1 VDLTFVGPEAPLA
14 AGIVDEFEAQGFT
27 IFGASKDAARIE
39 ASKVFA
45 KELMLRHGIPCA
57 CSRSF
62 ASYDEAV
69 VYVKKRQPPIV
80 IKADGLAAGKG
91 VTVAQSTAE
100 ALEALKADMHDRAFG
115 AAGDRVVV
123 EECLSGR
130 EMSFFALTD
139 GETVLPMAPACD
151 YKRVFDGNQGPNTGG
166 MGSYSPPEFYD
177 PTLGECVMKT
187 IMEPTVKAMR
197 AEGYPYRG
205 VLYGGLMMTPQG
217 PKVIEFNARLGD
229 PETQVVLPRLES
241 DLVEAALAVAERRL
255 AGTRMSWSH
264 EPCVGVVLASGGYP
278 GHYETGYPISGLE
291 DMDKDVMV
299 FHAGTKP
306 GPSGQVLT
314 AGGRVL
320 TVVAR
325 GNTLAAARE
334 KVYANLPRI
343 SFQGMHYRKDIAL
356 V

>member
-1 VDLTFVGPEAPLA
+1 LKILVIGSGAREHAIVWKLSKSAHKPEIFVAPGNAGTALAAQNMAISATDIPALLNFAREKRVDLTFVGPEAPLA

-151 YKRVFDGNQGPNTGG
+151 YKRVFDGNHGPNTGG

-177 PTLGECVMKT
+177 PALGEQVMKT

-197 AEGYPYRG
+197 EEGYPYRG

-229 PETQVVLPRLES
+229 PET
-241 DLVEAALAVAERRL
+241 
-255 AGTRMSWSH
+255 
-264 EPCVGVVLASGGYP
+264 
-278 GHYETGYPISGLE
+278 
-291 DMDKDVMV
+291 
-299 FHAGTKP
+299 
-306 GPSGQVLT
+306 
-314 AGGRVL
+314 
-320 TVVAR
+320 
-325 GNTLAAARE
+325 
-334 KVYANLPRI
+334 
-343 SFQGMHYRKDIAL
+343 
-356 V
+356 